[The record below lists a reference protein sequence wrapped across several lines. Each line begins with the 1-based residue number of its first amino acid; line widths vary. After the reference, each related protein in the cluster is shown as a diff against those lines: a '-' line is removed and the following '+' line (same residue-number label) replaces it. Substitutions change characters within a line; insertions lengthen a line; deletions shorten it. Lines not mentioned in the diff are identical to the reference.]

1 MCVCVCVCVC
11 VGISEA
17 SLTGESVI
25 KKKGPFVLGE
35 GPESAVKVSPALFQG
50 TLVQEGQGRM
60 LVLAVGENTY
70 QGLMTKKMEEE
81 EDEKTVLQTKL
92 DDMTELIT
100 KAGAVAGCCTVGILL
115 LRFALAFMNHACCKE
130 SFNHKIHHLEWLRFL
145 VVGVT
150 VFVVAVPEGLPLAVA
165 ITLSL
170 SVGKMQK
177 DNCLVRHMSSCE
189 TMGSATTICSD
200 KTGTLTTGKMTVVKV
215 WSGGQSDPTVRETV
229 SRLSGMCVCV
239 CVCMFSVCVVT
250 LLALFS
256 AAADDA
262 GGGGGDQLVV
272 QVGRDIQ

>member
-1 MCVCVCVCVC
+1 
-11 VGISEA
+11 
-17 SLTGESVI
+17 
-25 KKKGPFVLGE
+25 
-35 GPESAVKVSPALFQG
+35 
-50 TLVQEGQGRM
+50 M

-115 LRFALAFMNHACCKE
+115 IRFALAFMNHACCKE
-130 SFNHKIHHLEWLRFL
+130 VFNHKIHHLEWLRFL

-229 SRLSGMCVCV
+229 SRLSGMYMYILLLLIYIYIYIYIYCVGVSV
-239 CVCMFSVCVVT
+239 CEGVCVVAVLT

-262 GGGGGDQLVV
+262 GGGGGDQLIV
-272 QVGRDIQ
+272 